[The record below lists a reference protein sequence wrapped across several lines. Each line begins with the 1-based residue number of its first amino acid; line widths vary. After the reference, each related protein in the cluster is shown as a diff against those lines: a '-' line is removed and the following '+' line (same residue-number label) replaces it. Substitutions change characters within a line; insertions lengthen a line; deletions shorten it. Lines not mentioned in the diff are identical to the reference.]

1 MIKKIKTIFHK
12 IRSKNM
18 NKEDNMINPNSHIQ
32 EYLEN
37 YLKLSNPEYAIL
49 LNGKWGS
56 GKTYFIDNFISE
68 YKEPNVKFIKIS
80 LFGLK
85 NTNSIDEEIFQNLH
99 PLLGSKYAKITGNIL
114 KSAIKL
120 GINLD
125 WNQDDKKD
133 GTANIDLKE
142 FNPLNFFSDKNKSK
156 QEIIFIFDDLERTE
170 INLKE
175 VLGYLNYLVEQSN
188 FKVIILANEEKINN
202 YDYTEFKEKIIGK
215 TFEVKH
221 SFEHILTSFIDS
233 KTNLSKE
240 VLNANTRIIKENYEL
255 ANYNNLRHISQ
266 ILFDFEYFVKNI
278 DEEYLKCEDFVS
290 ILINHFFAI
299 SIELKSA
306 NLTREE
312 LSKRKTI
319 VWDFS
324 DNKDKEKTNI
334 EKIYEK
340 YNIKRNPLFDG
351 ENWVKILL
359 DNSMQK
365 EELNELISNLSFFLE
380 KKEKVQPSWVKIWHY
395 RELSNEEFT
404 KNLNDVLTKF
414 QNCEYDIPEHFIHV
428 IALLIFFSKNQ
439 LCELTVE
446 DIKAQ
451 VNTCIH
457 DKYQNGQNWKKQ
469 LFTNSI
475 RFNGTG
481 LGYIGEDDKDF
492 RDIFSKI
499 IEENKRIYEVEENI
513 KQEQL
518 LNKFIES
525 IEQLDE
531 DFLLDFFIKFESTPI
546 LSYLNPNSFTEI
558 LTSIENKN
566 ISKLGAILHSRYS
579 DNKTLDGRVYYWY
592 LTNELNFWKSVN
604 NDLDSHLQNTQNK
617 TLNTFLLNQF
627 NTYLVKDV
635 INKMEKV
642 LKV

>member
-1 MIKKIKTIFHK
+1 MIQKTIKKLKTIFHK
-12 IRSKNM
+12 IRSRNM
-18 NKEDNMINPNSHIQ
+18 NKKNNIINPNIHIQ

-56 GKTYFIDNFISE
+56 GKTYFIDTFISE
-68 YKEPNVKFIKIS
+68 HKEANIKFIKIS

-85 NTNSIDEEIFQNLH
+85 DTNSIDEEIFQNLH
-99 PLLGSKYAKITGNIL
+99 PLLGSKYTKITGNIL
-114 KSAIKL
+114 KSALKL
-120 GINLD
+120 GVNLD

-133 GTANIDLKE
+133 GTANVDLKE
-142 FNPLNFFSDKNKSK
+142 FNPLDFFSDKKKSK

-175 VLGYLNYLVEQSN
+175 VLGYINYLVEQSN
-188 FKVIILANEEKINN
+188 FKVIILANEEKI
-202 YDYTEFKEKIIGK
+202 DYGDYKEFKEKIIGK

-240 VLNANTRIIKENYEL
+240 ILYTNAQIIKENYEI
-255 ANYNNLRHISQ
+255 AKYNNLRHISQ
-266 ILFDFEYFVKNI
+266 ILFDFEYFVENI
-278 DEEYLKCEDFVS
+278 DKEYLKCEDFVS

-324 DNKDKEKTNI
+324 DNKKKEKTNI

-340 YNIKRNPLFDG
+340 YNITNNPLFAG

-359 DNSMQK
+359 DNSIQK
-365 EELNELISNLSFFLE
+365 EALNELISNLSFFLE
-380 KKEKVQPSWVKIWHY
+380 KKEKAQASWVKIWNY
-395 RELSNEEFT
+395 GELSNEEFN
-404 KNLNDVLTKF
+404 KNLSDVLNKF

-439 LCELTVE
+439 LCKITIE
-446 DIKAQ
+446 DIKSQ
-451 VNTCIH
+451 VETCIEE
-457 DKYQNGQNWKKQ
+457 KYQKHENWKNE
-469 LFTNSI
+469 LFKDRI
-475 RFNGTG
+475 RFNRTG
-481 LGYIGEDDKDF
+481 LGYMGQDDKDF
-492 RDIFSKI
+492 REIFSLI
-499 IEENKRIYEVEENI
+499 IEKNKSIYEVEEND
-513 KQEQL
+513 KQQQL
-518 LNKFIES
+518 LNKFLES
-525 IEQLDE
+525 IKQFDE
-531 DFLLDFFIKFESTPI
+531 KFLIDFFMKFETTPI
-546 LSYLNPNSFTEI
+546 FNLLEHKSFTNI

-566 ISKLGAILHSRYS
+566 ISMLGDILHSRYS
-579 DNKTLDGRVYYWY
+579 HDRLNGREYYSY
-592 LTNELNFWKSVN
+592 LTNELDFWKSVHSN
-604 NDLDSHLQNTQNK
+604 LDIHLQNTQNK

-627 NTYLVKDV
+627 NIYLVKDV
-635 INKMEKV
+635 IDKMENA
-642 LKV
+642 